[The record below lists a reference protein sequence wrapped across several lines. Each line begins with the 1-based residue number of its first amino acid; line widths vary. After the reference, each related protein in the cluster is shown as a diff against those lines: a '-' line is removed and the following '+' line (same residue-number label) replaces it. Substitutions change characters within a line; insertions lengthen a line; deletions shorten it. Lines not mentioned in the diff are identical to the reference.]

1 MLMKSLILVF
11 TVGFFNFADAD
22 QVGIASFY
30 GGKFQGRK
38 MANGD
43 KFNKF
48 KISAAHKT
56 IPLGSTV
63 KITNLSN
70 KKTITCKIV
79 DRGPYIKGRILDL
92 SLAARNAL
100 DFDGLTKVSVRVVQK
115 PAT

>member
-1 MLMKSLILVF
+1 MLMKSIILIF
-11 TVGFFNFADAD
+11 TVGFFNNIHAD
-22 QVGIASFY
+22 QIGIASFY
-30 GGKFQGRK
+30 GGKFHGKK

-43 KFNKF
+43 KFNKY

-63 KITNLSN
+63 KITNLKN
-70 KKTITCKIV
+70 KKSIICKIV
-79 DRGPYIKGRILDL
+79 DRGPFVKGRILDL

-100 DFDGLTKVSVRVVQK
+100 DFDGLTKVSVKIVQK